1 MRPLLTIITLSL
13 LAFGC
18 HSQSRQSLVVED
30 NTPIVVVNSTTESL
44 GIETL
49 GGVFTPLIK
58 PGTAVTC
65 SLAEIF
71 STATD
76 GQSQI
81 MVTLFRGTNQMTSSN
96 HALGRFQVIG
106 IPSAPRG
113 TPKVEITFAITGQQ
127 ILLSARELTSKT
139 DLQIQKVSGESKPAT
154 TN

>member
-1 MRPLLTIITLSL
+1 MRPLLTIMTLSL

-30 NTPIVVVNSTTESL
+30 KTPIVMGSSTTESL

-58 PGTAVTC
+58 PGTTVPC

-71 STATD
+71 STAAD

-81 MVTLFRGTNQMTSSN
+81 MVTLFRGTNQMSSSN
-96 HALGRFQVIG
+96 HALGQFQIVG

-113 TPKVEITFAITGQQ
+113 TPKVEITFTITQQQ
-127 ILLSARELTSKT
+127 ILLSARDLTSKT
-139 DLQIQKVSGESKPAT
+139 DLQIQKVSGENKPVT

>member
-1 MRPLLTIITLSL
+1 MRSLLTIIALSL
-13 LAFGC
+13 FAFGC
-18 HSQSRQSLVVED
+18 YSQNRQPLVVED
-30 NTPIVVVNSTTESL
+30 NTPIVAASRTTEAL

-58 PGTAVTC
+58 PGTTVPC

-71 STATD
+71 SSAAD

-96 HALGRFQVIG
+96 HALGRFQVVG

-113 TPKVEITFAITGQQ
+113 APKVEITFAITERQ
-127 ILLSARELTSKT
+127 ISLSARNLTSKT
-139 DLQIQKVSGESKPAT
+139 DLQIQKVGGETKP
-154 TN
+154 